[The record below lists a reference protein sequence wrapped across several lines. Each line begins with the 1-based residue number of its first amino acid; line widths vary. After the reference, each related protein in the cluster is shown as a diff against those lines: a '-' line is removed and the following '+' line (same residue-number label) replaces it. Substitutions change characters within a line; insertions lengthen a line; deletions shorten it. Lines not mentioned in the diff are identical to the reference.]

1 MRWKETVFIDD
12 DDDDDDDN
20 NNYDATINM
29 KRMTCIQTAVN
40 VIWSE
45 DRV

>member
-1 MRWKETVFIDD
+1 MMMMMMMTTTTTMMH
-12 DDDDDDDN
+12 
-20 NNYDATINM
+20 TINM